1 MGIETAAVAMA
12 GLQFANGVMTA
23 KGYQKEA
30 EYANDAIM
38 KATKQKVDLKRLETS
53 RTIASQKVGYL
64 KSGVEL
70 AGSAADVLY
79 DTFSTSEKD
88 VNAMVN
94 DANTQM
100 RNNTKQATSNARAAL
115 LDGILKAGSSITSS
129 MMSGMQSNLP
139 TYDVTGTAGVGSNVS
154 MTNASYMG

>member
-1 MGIETAAVAMA
+1 MGIETAAVVMA
-12 GLQFANGVMTA
+12 GLQIANGVMTA
-23 KGYQKEA
+23 KDYQKQAKYSNEA
-30 EYANDAIM
+30 IL
-38 KATKQKVDLKRLETS
+38 KATKQKVDIKRLETS

-88 VNAMVN
+88 INAMVN

-115 LDGILKAGSSITSS
+115 LQGILGGGQTLLMAGST
-129 MMSGMQSNLP
+129 QSNVP
-139 TYDVTGTAGVGSNVS
+139 TYDVTGTAGIGSNVK